1 MKTFLFLISFVLS
14 EAAFC
19 GSDTIR
25 LASKVVDVT
34 VFSNGAQVTRIADL
48 KAQKGKHLIIF
59 EKLPPEIAPQSI
71 QVEGIPGC
79 NILTVKYQ
87 LFTSGDTKKT
97 SGQLTIERKI
107 DTLDLKNKV
116 IQNKIRAF
124 EAEEML
130 LTDNSILSRKD
141 DGTTV
146 AEIKAAA
153 DFYRIRVN
161 EILQAKL
168 ALNKTLDANNQEIDQ
183 QYSRLNELTYESR
196 KTNGQLQLTL
206 DCERDIAETLK
217 CNYSV
222 RTAGW
227 TPSYDFR
234 VNDITKPLSII
245 YIARVFQS
253 TGEDWK
259 SVNIHLSGNNPSL
272 DASAPE
278 LLPWILGQQSAVKAE
293 PELGQSGSIKGQVHD
308 AQTGEPIPFANIVIL
323 NSSHDQSG
331 ATTDFDGNYLIKPVA
346 PGDYTIKVSY
356 VGYKLVNLQSVKV
369 YAGKITYQDFK
380 LEQTATNLQEI
391 QVTDYKVPAG
401 KIDNIRR
408 GGNVTASEIAKMA
421 PQRETRLIE
430 TVNLVS
436 NSLRTNITDI
446 EYSIDIPYTIPSDG
460 QEYNIRIKEVK
471 VPVSYVYNAIP
482 KLDKG
487 VFLTAEIPDWTG
499 LKLLSGKAAIFYQ
512 GTYTGETYIDAA
524 QNADTLRV
532 SLGRD
537 RNIIVT
543 REGNKEMND
552 KRIIGSNIKETVAW
566 DITVKNNKD
575 SKIRISIQD
584 QIPLTDRKSI
594 DVEKLESPGA
604 SFDERTGN
612 IHWDL
617 DLEPNAKKTVNFRYS
632 VKYPKITGL
641 EVN

>member
-1 MKTFLFLISFVLS
+1 MKTFLFLILLILS
-14 EAAFC
+14 EVAFC

-25 LASKVVDVT
+25 LLSRVMEVT

-48 KAQKGKHLIIF
+48 KAPKGKHIIIL
-59 EKLPPEIAPQSI
+59 EKLPPEITSQSI
-71 QVEGIPGC
+71 QVEGITGC
-79 NILTVKYQ
+79 NILSVKYQ
-87 LFTSGDTKKT
+87 LFTAGDTKKT
-97 SGQLTIERKI
+97 AGQLAIERKI
-107 DTLDLKNKV
+107 DTLHLRNMV
-116 IQNKIRAF
+116 IQNKIHAF
-124 EAEEML
+124 ETEEKL
-130 LTDNSILSRKD
+130 LADNSILSKKD
-141 DGTTV
+141 DGTSV

-168 ALNKTLDANNQEIDQ
+168 TLNKTLDADNQEIEE
-183 QYSRLNELTYESR
+183 QYSKLNELTFESR
-196 KTNGQLQLTL
+196 KTTGQIQLTL
-206 DCERDIAETLK
+206 DCERDIAETLR

-227 TPSYDFR
+227 TPTYDFR

-245 YIARVFQS
+245 YNARVFQS

-259 SVNIHLSGNNPSL
+259 NVSIHLSGNNPSL
-272 DASAPE
+272 NSTAPE
-278 LLPWILGQQSAVKAE
+278 LSPWVLGQLSTIKTE
-293 PELGQSGSIKGQVHD
+293 PGQGQSGSVKGQVHD
-308 AQTGEPIPFANIVIL
+308 AQTGEPIPFANIIIM
-323 NSSHDQSG
+323 NGSRDQSG
-331 ATTDFDGNYLIKPVA
+331 ATTDFDGYYVINPVI
-346 PGDYTIKVSY
+346 PGNYTITVAY
-356 VGYKLVNLQSVKV
+356 VGYKPISSQSVTVYSGKV
-369 YAGKITYQDFK
+369 TYQDFK
-380 LEQTATNLQEI
+380 LEQNTMKLQEV
-391 QVTDYKVPAG
+391 QVMDYKVPLE
-401 KIDNIRR
+401 KIDNGRR
-408 GGNVTASEIAKMA
+408 GGNVTASEIQKM
-421 PQRETRLIE
+421 PPPKEHRVVE

-436 NSLRTNITDI
+436 NSLRTNITNL
-446 EYSIDIPYTIPSDG
+446 EYTIDIPYTIPSDG

-471 VPVSYVYNAIP
+471 VPVSYFYSAIP

-487 VFLTAEIPDWTG
+487 VFLTAEIPEWTG
-499 LKLLSGKAAIFYQ
+499 LNLLSGKAAIFYQ

-552 KRIIGSNIKETVAW
+552 KRIIGSNIKETIAW

-604 SFDERTGN
+604 ALDERTGK

-617 DLEPNAKKTVNFRYS
+617 ELEPNAKKTVNFRYS
-632 VKYPKITGL
+632 VKYPKAASL
-641 EVN
+641 DVY